1 MELTNR
7 CKEHPQKEVSLI
19 CKNKDCKYESIC
31 TKCMPKHPG
40 HDLIDIEVF
49 WEGKI
54 REMENNKE
62 ELIIPKK
69 LRILNKNIKEKI
81 STIETTNELKK
92 EIIRWGEEL
101 QRDMKRE
108 IERTVRGLVKALE
121 GNIGSATN
129 DIISQTTSLHIL
141 NSMLG
146 ERREH
151 LGSLKQ
157 AVEYKS
163 YDLAGELSALEEEA
177 VLRDHLLGIQPV
189 ERDIPQIKEIVKK
202 EGMELKEALI
212 STFNLAQGK
221 LQQGIKE
228 FYPREREIDQIVSA
242 SDDRSIIF
250 WNADGTL
257 NHTHKGELRY
267 FSLLELS
274 TGNIA
279 AAADKNIEIIDRK
292 KGIVLRT
299 LRGHADCIGC
309 IQELS
314 SGVLVTGSQD
324 STIRIWDLD
333 KNITLRV
340 LKQHTDC
347 VFCVKEHS
355 SGQLLSGSMDHSV
368 CVWNPKKGDLLSQ
381 HKDYNTA
388 NIWNFEE
395 LPNNL
400 ILSVCYDNE
409 SKELGLKIWEL
420 EGDTLINIP
429 PPKEAPFG
437 FLASCLLSGGKVV
450 LGSGSQG
457 GNILIFDVE
466 SAHFLNAHSVH
477 EDAIWQIR
485 EGKEGEIIT
494 CSSDKSLKL
503 IDVHT
508 GEVITTYI
516 AHQDEVDSVIVLFK
530 E

>member
-19 CKNKDCKYESIC
+19 CKHCKYESIC

-40 HDLIDIEVF
+40 HDLVDIEEF
-49 WEGKI
+49 WESKI
-54 REMENNKE
+54 SEMQENPTDE
-62 ELIIPKK
+62 IIPNK
-69 LRILNKNIKEKI
+69 LITLNKNIKEKI

-121 GNIGSATN
+121 GNIGSATK

-141 NSMLG
+141 NNILG
-146 ERREH
+146 DRREH
-151 LGSLKQ
+151 LVALKQ

-163 YDLAGELSALEEEA
+163 YALAGELSALEGEA

-189 ERDIPQIKEIVKK
+189 DGGIPHIKEIVKK

-212 STFNLAQGK
+212 STFNIAQGK
-221 LQQGIKE
+221 LQQGIKK
-228 FYPREREIDQIVSA
+228 FYPKEREIDQIVSA
-242 SDDRSIIF
+242 SRDRSIIF
-250 WNADGTL
+250 WNADGTP
-257 NHTHKGELRY
+257 NHTHKGESRY

-279 AAADKNIEIIDRK
+279 AAAGNDIEIIDRK

-299 LRGHADCIGC
+299 LRGHEKLIRC

-314 SGVLVTGSQD
+314 SGVLATGSQD
-324 STIRIWDLD
+324 STIRIWDLEN
-333 KNITLRV
+333 NITLRV
-340 LKQHTDC
+340 LKQHTDHVYC
-347 VFCVKEHS
+347 IKEHS
-355 SGQLLSGSMDHSV
+355 SGQLLSGSLDHSV
-368 CVWNPKKGDLLSQ
+368 CIWNPKKGDLLSQ

-388 NIWNFEE
+388 VIWNFEE

-400 ILSVCYDNE
+400 ILSVCKDS

-429 PPKEAPFG
+429 PHKEAPFG
-437 FLASCLLSGGKVV
+437 FFASCLLSGGKVV
-450 LGSGSQG
+450 LGDASTL

-477 EDAIWQIR
+477 EHAIRQIR

-494 CSSDKSLKL
+494 CSFDKSLKL

-516 AHQDEVDSVIVLFK
+516 AHQDIVWSVLVLFK